1 MTLHVETQDFF
12 ACGSSAP
19 VRVELEGDAAAWL
32 AGTLVAP
39 SCAGTWTASAT
50 SIIALSESFF
60 EPLAAG
66 DQKASLASL
75 SP

>member
-1 MTLHVETQDFF
+1 MCKDKCKIFF

-19 VRVELEGDAAAWL
+19 ARVESEGGTAAWL
-32 AGTLVAP
+32 VGTLVVL
-39 SCAGTWTASAT
+39 SVQGHRTASAAGVM
-50 SIIALSESFF
+50 ALSESFF
-60 EPLAAG
+60 EPLVAS